1 MANLIA
7 SIRVTDWSSPKVLM
21 DTLSSIHLPLEI
33 EYLSIAKYYPWGH
46 EDTPLKDLVRM
57 KEYLAVYPALRYVA
71 FSGEDFSWRFD
82 PGTRQAVDAP
92 RTIDDWRGAH
102 LSKSILSNVNFR
114 WTNDFVPELGA

>member
-1 MANLIA
+1 MIV
-7 SIRVTDWSSPKVLM
+7 SIPVTDSSSPKVLM
-21 DTLSSIHLPLEI
+21 DTLSSIHLPPEI

-57 KEYLAVYPALRYVA
+57 KKYLGVYPALRYVA

-82 PGTRQAVDAP
+82 PVTGQVVDAP

-102 LSKSILSNVNFR
+102 LSKSILSNENVQ
-114 WTNDFVPELGA
+114 WTNDFVPELGV